1 MHELGVNQCAPPSFL
16 SSSFS
21 NFGIAL
27 NLESWDKSLLGRFS
41 LLRMLCFHFQ
51 IALNEEEKGKKK
63 KINLELKALTLDVQI
78 GQTTGTVKV
87 LIKLLT

>member
-1 MHELGVNQCAPPSFL
+1 
-16 SSSFS
+16 
-21 NFGIAL
+21 
-27 NLESWDKSLLGRFS
+27 
-41 LLRMLCFHFQ
+41 MLCFHFE